1 LLGSGAFGYNAGM
14 RAVQWL
20 GQNWFELLQT
30 AGIGASLLFTAYSV
44 RRDEKA
50 RQFSNLSAIKQDYI
64 AIWNTL
70 YERPELA
77 RVLDRTVD
85 LNRHPASTAEW
96 LFVKLLILHLD
107 SVYRAIEA
115 GLFVS
120 VEGLQ
125 KDIEE
130 FFKAPIPKAIWKKLR
145 PLQDKE
151 FVRFIEASM
160 K

>member
-1 LLGSGAFGYNAGM
+1 MGMLRYDFGMG
-14 RAVQWL
+14 VFQWL

-30 AGIGASLLFTAYSV
+30 VGIIASLLFTAYAM

-50 RQFSNLSAIKQDYI
+50 RQISNLSAIKQDYI

-85 LNRHPASTAEW
+85 LNRHPVSTAEW

-107 SVYRAIEA
+107 SVHRAIKA

-120 VEGLQ
+120 VEGMQ
-125 KDIEE
+125 RDIEE
-130 FFKAPIPKAIWKKLR
+130 FFKSPIPKAVWDKLR

-151 FVRFIEASM
+151 FVRFIETSM
-160 K
+160 R

>member
-1 LLGSGAFGYNAGM
+1 MGVF
-14 RAVQWL
+14 QWI
-20 GQNWFELLQT
+20 GHNWFELLQT
-30 AGIGASLLFTAYSV
+30 AGISASLLFTAYAM

-50 RQFSNLSAIKQDYI
+50 RQISNLSAIKQDYI

-85 LNRHPASTAEW
+85 LNRHPVSTGEW

-107 SVYRAIEA
+107 SVHRTIKA

-120 VEGLQ
+120 VEGMQ
-125 KDIEE
+125 RDIEE
-130 FFKAPIPKAIWKKLR
+130 FFKSPIPKAVREKLR

-151 FVRFIEASM
+151 FARFVEASM